1 MKKTF
6 ILLVTLTIKQIVMK
20 KTLVLSLIVMILL
33 VACKKDKEEIS
44 LKGKWNLENVI
55 TKEYQSGV
63 LINTNTEPGDGYK
76 YDFQN
81 NGNLLI
87 SGFLTGTTV
96 PYTIISNSKVEID
109 GDIFE
114 IRNLTGSN
122 VTLFIRVD
130 YTNEYQEMF
139 LNLKR

>member
-1 MKKTF
+1 
-6 ILLVTLTIKQIVMK
+6 MK

-33 VACKKDKEEIS
+33 AACKKDKQEIS
-44 LKGKWNLENVI
+44 LKGKWNLETVI
-55 TKEYQSGV
+55 TKEYRNGV
-63 LINTNTEPGDGYK
+63 FIDTNTEPGDGYK

-96 PYTIISNSKVEID
+96 SYTIMPNSTVQID

-114 IRNLTGSN
+114 IRNLTRSQA
-122 VTLFIRVD
+122 TLFIRVD
-130 YTNEYQEMF
+130 YVPGEYDE
-139 LNLKR
+139 LS

>member
-1 MKKTF
+1 MKK
-6 ILLVTLTIKQIVMK
+6 Q
-20 KTLVLSLIVMILL
+20 LVLSLIIMFLIT
-33 VACKKDKEEIS
+33 ACKKDKEVS
-44 LKGKWNLENVI
+44 LTGKWNLETVI
-55 TKEYQSGV
+55 TKEYQSAV

-87 SGFLTGTTV
+87 SGFLAGTTV

-122 VTLFIRVD
+122 VTLFIRED
-130 YTNEYQEMF
+130 FGSGDYQELF